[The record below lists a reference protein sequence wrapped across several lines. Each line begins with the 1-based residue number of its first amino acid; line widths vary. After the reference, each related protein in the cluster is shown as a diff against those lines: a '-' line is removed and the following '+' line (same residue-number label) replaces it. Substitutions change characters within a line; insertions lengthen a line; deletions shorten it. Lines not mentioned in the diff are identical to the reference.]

1 MEKIAR
7 TDAPGRSRVKAW
19 HVLNIRAAHGGCR
32 VSRTYLRNT
41 VAAYGT
47 GQYHFL
53 AAGSSAS
60 ATSWVMLQW

>member
-1 MEKIAR
+1 MRQAVAELRRGTYLTYVQR
-7 TDAPGRSRVKAW
+7 TA
-19 HVLNIRAAHGGCR
+19 GGCR

-47 GQYHFL
+47 GQYYYFL